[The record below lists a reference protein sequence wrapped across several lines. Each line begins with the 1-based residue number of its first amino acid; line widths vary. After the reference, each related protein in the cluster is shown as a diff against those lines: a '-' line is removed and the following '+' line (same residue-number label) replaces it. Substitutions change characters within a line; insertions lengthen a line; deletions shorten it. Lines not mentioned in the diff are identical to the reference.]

1 MQNLLLVLLHCCLN
15 LLGLQ
20 HHLCLFRSNHTCR
33 LSHGQE
39 STPPIFLSRIAS
51 LSKEE
56 AHGARPAGARP
67 HPAGKTLGR
76 HATRRVLRPK
86 WLKPARPP
94 LAIAATA
101 TCRRPGHASA
111 PAAAARNTHRLTS
124 RRKTTALPHV
134 RCSSSKRCVLP
145 ILTMSGP
152 QQIQALCS
160 NVFLFQFIETRC
172 L

>member
-76 HATRRVLRPK
+76 HATRRVLRSM
-86 WLKPARPP
+86 WLKPARPSHWLSPRPRRAGAQDTPARPP
-94 LAIAATA
+94 LQPEIATVSPHVEKPQP
-101 TCRRPGHASA
+101 CLMSV
-111 PAAAARNTHRLTS
+111 AAAA
-124 RRKTTALPHV
+124 
-134 RCSSSKRCVLP
+134 
-145 ILTMSGP
+145 
-152 QQIQALCS
+152 
-160 NVFLFQFIETRC
+160 NVVFFRS
-172 L
+172 